1 MKKHT
6 PPKWALKFLQ
16 FFYKEKYL
24 EQIEGDL
31 YELFERDGATKKA
44 RRRFGWN
51 TIRFF
56 RLRYL
61 KGLED
66 FERLTT
72 LAMIKNYLK
81 VAIRTLIRQKSYA
94 GINIAGLAIGLASCL
109 LIMMYVFHEQSYDN
123 FYPEGEHVYRVAN
136 GERGRYTPEL
146 LAKTM
151 MEEYPQV
158 EATTRISGLWES
170 HFQIGNQSFFQDG
183 SAWADENIFKVF
195 QMEFVSGNPES
206 AINGPEDL
214 VLTESLATKFFPGE
228 SAMGKTIVVDG
239 NNMKVT
245 AVVKDPPK
253 NTHFPF
259 KFIGRVW
266 DNVSANQNWTGNN
279 FWTYAK
285 IQPGI
290 TSQEMNN
297 KLVSL
302 YEKYVG
308 PQLIAYSGHATF
320 EDLVEEYPD
329 RIYGFTLHPL
339 REIHLENPHFSM
351 GARGDKKNVVVFS
364 MVALFILLIACVNYI
379 NMATARSAVR
389 SKEVGIRKALGSY
402 RKNII
407 SQFLIESILIT
418 FLAIILAVIIS
429 VFSLPYF
436 NQLTGRAFEITDLFS
451 LTNILSILVILFI
464 VGLLAGGYPA
474 YIISNF
480 TPLKALRG
488 QMQQAGKKGLRS
500 GLVAFQFAISIFL
513 VAATSVIFKQVMF
526 MQSQDLGINTEQT
539 LVINNGRQL
548 GEKYDVFKNE
558 LEGLADIEVVSKS
571 SHIPFHGSSD
581 WTYQVPNEDNRR
593 IAPNNGFAS
602 PDMEK
607 VLGLEI
613 VKGRFFEHNSVSDSA
628 TVVINESLVKE
639 LGWEEPLGKELQRP
653 GGHTYRV
660 IGVMKDFNYASLKS
674 EIDPLIYRYGPIN
687 SEVGMFHQAYV
698 LAKVNT
704 SDILNT
710 LNQVEQKWNEHVP
723 GYPFDGHFLDD
734 SYQKQYESELK
745 FGQVFTTFSFLAII
759 IALLGLF
766 ALTTFVLQKRF
777 KEIAVRK
784 VLGATVPS
792 LLRMMIKDFTRL
804 VIIGGAIGI
813 SGAFY
818 WLSSWLEGYS
828 YRIELSWYLLIVPII
843 LILLLTWVVVSAKS
857 YRAAVAN
864 PANALKEE

>member
-1 MKKHT
+1 MKKNH
-6 PPKWALKFLQ
+6 PPKWALKFLR
-16 FFYKEKYL
+16 FYCKDRYL

-31 YELFERDGATKKA
+31 FELFERNRS
-44 RRRFGWN
+44 RRKFAWN

-56 RLRYL
+56 RWRYL
-61 KGLED
+61 KGLDD
-66 FERLTT
+66 FEQLTT

-81 VAIRTLIRQKSYA
+81 VAIRTLLRQKSYA
-94 GINIAGLAIGLASCL
+94 GINILGLAIGLASCL
-109 LIMMYVFHEQSYDN
+109 LIMMYVFHERSYDK
-123 FYPEGEHVYRVAN
+123 FYPEGERVYRVAN
-136 GERGRYTPEL
+136 GESGRYTPEL
-146 LAKTM
+146 LASTM
-151 MEEYPQV
+151 MDEYPQV
-158 EATTRISGLWES
+158 EAATRISGLWES
-170 HFQIGNQSFFQDG
+170 HFKIDDTGFFQDG

-195 QMEFVSGNPES
+195 QMEFISGDPET
-206 AINGPEDL
+206 AIQDPEDL
-214 VLTESLATKFFPGE
+214 VLTESLAKKFFNDE
-228 SAMGKTIVVDG
+228 SAVGKTIEVDG
-239 NNMKVT
+239 NKMTVT

-279 FWTYAK
+279 FWTYVK
-285 IQPGI
+285 IQEGTTP
-290 TSQEMNN
+290 QEMNN
-297 KLVSL
+297 KLVNL
-302 YEKYVG
+302 YKKYVG
-308 PQLIAYSGHATF
+308 PQMIEYSGHATF
-320 EDLVEEYPD
+320 EDLMADYPD
-329 RIYGFTLHPL
+329 RFYGFTLHSL
-339 REIHLENPHFSM
+339 RGIHLDNPHFSM
-351 GARGDKKNVVVFS
+351 GSRGDKKNVVVFS
-364 MVALFILLIACVNYI
+364 LVALFILLIACVNYI
-379 NMATARSAVR
+379 NMATARSAIR

-418 FLAIILAVIIS
+418 FLAIILAIGIS
-429 VFSLPYF
+429 TISLPYF
-436 NQLTGRAFEITDLFS
+436 NQLTGRAFEMSDLFS
-451 LTNILSILVILFI
+451 LTNMLSILVILVI
-464 VGLLAGGYPA
+464 VGFLAGGYPA
-474 YIISNF
+474 YIISSF

-488 QMQQAGKKGLRS
+488 QMQQAGKRGLRS
-500 GLVAFQFAISIFL
+500 GLVTFQFAISIFL
-513 VAATSVIFKQVMF
+513 VTATAVIYKQVMF
-526 MQSQDLGINTEQT
+526 MQSQNLGINTEQT

-581 WTYQVPNEDNRR
+581 WTYQVPNEDNIR

-613 VKGRFFEHNSVSDSA
+613 VKGRFFEHNRVSDSA

-660 IGVMKDFNYASLKS
+660 IGVMKDFNYASLKT

-687 SEVGMFHQAYV
+687 SEVGLFHQAYV

-710 LNQVEQKWNEHVP
+710 LNQVEQKWNEQVP

-745 FGQVFTTFSFLAII
+745 FGQVFTTFSLLAIV
-759 IALLGLF
+759 IAFLGLF
-766 ALTTFVLQKRF
+766 ALTTFVLQKRV

-804 VIIGGAIGI
+804 VLIGGFVGI
-813 SGAFY
+813 SVAFY
-818 WLSSWLEGYS
+818 WLTDWLEGYS
-828 YRIELSWYLLIVPII
+828 YRIEMAWYLLVLPVV
-843 LILLLTWVVVSAKS
+843 LILLLTWGVVSAKS
-857 YRAAVAN
+857 YKAAVAN
-864 PANALKEE
+864 PSNALKEE